1 VSETKH
7 VHFGEAK
14 QKELDN
20 VVRKLAQERKAAV
33 EAELD
38 RRLTYRDEGKVQWQ
52 AYARFLLSDGHTI
65 YVNLRTM
72 EGKVSKE
79 VDKFAQGK
87 VAKREAK
94 AAKRA
99 EKKAAREAKKASV
112 PAVKFDP
119 KAPTLETTPS
129 KKRIKLT
136 EADLA
141 AIAAIVEERSCTRA
155 NALKIFNKRKAAK

>member
-7 VHFGEAK
+7 VQFGEAK

-72 EGKVSKE
+72 KGKVSKE

-99 EKKAAREAKKASV
+99 AAKLAREEKAKVKAAEPKKV
-112 PAVKFDP
+112 
-119 KAPTLETTPS
+119 
-129 KKRIKLT
+129 
-136 EADLA
+136 
-141 AIAAIVEERSCTRA
+141 
-155 NALKIFNKRKAAK
+155 KAAKQ